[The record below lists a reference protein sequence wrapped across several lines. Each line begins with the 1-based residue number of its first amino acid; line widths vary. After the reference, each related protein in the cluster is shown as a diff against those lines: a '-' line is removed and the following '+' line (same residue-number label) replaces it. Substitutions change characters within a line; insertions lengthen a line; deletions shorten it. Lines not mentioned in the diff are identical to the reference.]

1 MSSQTEHTQQ
11 TDCENSIG
19 LKMAFFLT
27 GQDLMTIRNEQ
38 DRTNT
43 QKVDQSPKSEAL
55 SNGSSSVQSNL
66 GGSGGGF
73 PLCST
78 NLT

>member
-1 MSSQTEHTQQ
+1 
-11 TDCENSIG
+11 
-19 LKMAFFLT
+19 
-27 GQDLMTIRNEQ
+27 MTIRNEQ

-66 GGSGGGF
+66 GGRGGGLPTVYHQSYMTF
-73 PLCST
+73 SKNNLLLEENVNSPLP
-78 NLT
+78 LG